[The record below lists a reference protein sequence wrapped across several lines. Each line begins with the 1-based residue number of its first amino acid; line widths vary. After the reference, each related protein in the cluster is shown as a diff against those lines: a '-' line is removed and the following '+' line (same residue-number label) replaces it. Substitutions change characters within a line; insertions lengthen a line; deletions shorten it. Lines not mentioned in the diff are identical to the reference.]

1 MARLR
6 SQRPDHWK
14 PYPNDKQ
21 LRRIYQTARGTAIV
35 KRMRQRIRP
44 MNKATL
50 TGLSRDQRN
59 KLTSCLSII
68 KANLAR
74 IISKELR
81 LE

>member
-1 MARLR
+1 
-6 SQRPDHWK
+6 
-14 PYPNDKQ
+14 
-21 LRRIYQTARGTAIV
+21 
-35 KRMRQRIRP
+35 MRQRIRP